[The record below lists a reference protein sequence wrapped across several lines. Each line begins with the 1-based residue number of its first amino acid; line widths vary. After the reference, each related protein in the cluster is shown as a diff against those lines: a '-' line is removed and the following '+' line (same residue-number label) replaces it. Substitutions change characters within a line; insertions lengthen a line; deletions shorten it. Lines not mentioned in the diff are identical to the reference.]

1 MTKKIKKD
9 NKTYINYKWI
19 FVYKIQDSIEIKS
32 TKNQLQNALNDDEI
46 TNWFLT
52 EDRFDETKTFLVLHG
67 IRNIR
72 RFNEWKKK
80 VNDKEQ
86 KADKK
91 NNFVVLSSDYN
102 KMIKDKI
109 LRFNEK

>member
-1 MTKKIKKD
+1 MTTHELMDIPTCEA
-9 NKTYINYKWI
+9 NKSLLEPAGEGVSECCW
-19 FVYKIQDSIEIKS
+19 KS
-32 TKNQLQNALNDDEI
+32 
-46 TNWFLT
+46 
-52 EDRFDETKTFLVLHG
+52 
-67 IRNIR
+67 
-72 RFNEWKKK
+72 EWKKK

>member
-1 MTKKIKKD
+1 MLPEKFGT
-9 NKTYINYKWI
+9 
-19 FVYKIQDSIEIKS
+19 
-32 TKNQLQNALNDDEI
+32 DEI
-46 TNWFLT
+46 TSWFLT
-52 EDRFDETKTFLVLHG
+52 EDRFDETQTFLVLHG